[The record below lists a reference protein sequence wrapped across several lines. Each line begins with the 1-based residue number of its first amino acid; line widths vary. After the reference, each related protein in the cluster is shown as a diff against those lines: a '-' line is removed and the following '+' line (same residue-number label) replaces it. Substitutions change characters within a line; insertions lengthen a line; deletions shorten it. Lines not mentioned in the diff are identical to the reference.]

1 MPART
6 LLSGLALALALTA
19 VPAAAQG
26 PAPVNPEQRRAIEGI
41 VKDYLLQNPEILQE
55 VFAEL
60 EKRQADAQKTAQAQ
74 ALQGERARLFDSSRD
89 HVAGNPQGDVTLV
102 EFTDYNCGFCK
113 RALGDIRALIKAD
126 PKLKVIFK
134 DFPVLG
140 PGSVEAA
147 RVSTAARLQLKGD
160 KQFEF
165 HARLM
170 ETRGQVNAE
179 RAMAVAKEMGLDMA
193 RLQKDLD
200 GPEVREAIATNV
212 QLGDKLGLTGTPA
225 FIVGDEVIFG
235 AVGIDPLRRAVD
247 NTRKCGK
254 ATC

>member
-1 MPART
+1 MLART
-6 LLSGLALALALTA
+6 LLPGLALALALHAAPAGAQTA
-19 VPAAAQG
+19 PFS
-26 PAPVNPEQRRAIEGI
+26 PEQRRAVEGI
-41 VKDYLLQNPEILQE
+41 VKDYLLANPEILQE

-60 EKRQADAQKTAQAQ
+60 EKRQGDAQRTAQAE
-74 ALQGERARLFDSSRD
+74 ALRSERARLLDSSRD
-89 HVAGNPQGDVTLV
+89 HIAGNPQGDVTLV

-126 PKLKVIFK
+126 PKLKVVFK

-140 PGSVEAA
+140 PNSVEAA
-147 RVSTAARLQLKGD
+147 RVSTAARLQLKTD
-160 KQFEF
+160 RQFEF
-165 HARLM
+165 HTRLM
-170 ETRGQVNAE
+170 ETRGPVNAE

-193 RLQKDLD
+193 RLQKDMD
-200 GPEVREAIATNV
+200 GPEVKEAIQTNAV
-212 QLGDKLGLTGTPA
+212 LGDKLGLTGTPA

-235 AVGIDPLRRAVD
+235 AVGLEPLRKAVE